1 MPLEIPC
8 SRNPRRSPRGVAE
21 GVQFGDHLAGIAAC
35 IARKSVGINF
45 QEPILAAKFARETLD
60 DFTNLI
66 GTEFRYV
73 DDMYERRTGC
83 RALQALLQIR
93 FGPAREQHAEFAARA
108 VRPRQ
113 LEQKRA
119 DFFVEIIRIID
130 HENAQTAVVDHVG
143 QGFVDCR
150 DEFFAVAILGP
161 SFIRQPVREKSQ
173 QYVGRLDSTFYLLDV
188 PAWLRFRT
196 DALQH
201 PRAAGSRGTLN
212 EDDLISEFKQ
222 MMDQI
227 ETLTMYG
234 SDEVRKLQAP
244 VGVWLYFR
252 LHVLPEILVS
262 RPFGKQSYRQAFF
275 RSIRS

>member
-1 MPLEIPC
+1 M
-8 SRNPRRSPRGVAE
+8 
-21 GVQFGDHLAGIAAC
+21 
-35 IARKSVGINF
+35 
-45 QEPILAAKFARETLD
+45 
-60 DFTNLI
+60 FT
-66 GTEFRYV
+66 EWK
-73 DDMYERRTGC
+73 C
-83 RALQALLQIR
+83 RAFLY
-93 FGPAREQHAEFAARA
+93 
-108 VRPRQ
+108 
-113 LEQKRA
+113 
-119 DFFVEIIRIID
+119 
-130 HENAQTAVVDHVG
+130 N
-143 QGFVDCR
+143 
-150 DEFFAVAILGP
+150 ILGP

-252 LHVLPEILVS
+252 LHVLPESLVS